1 MSTIE
6 MVTGDKNDYSGN
18 ESRIKIQK
26 VKFPYF
32 MLCDNFEVYL
42 IMSPSKAI
50 KFPVYLSHT
59 YYKKTG
65 EICTICKPKAISGN
79 RLAYPFRLS
88 SETFAN
94 IKIGKVKFDD
104 EKEELHVIRYS
115 NDSEGKVY
123 LVGLNVG
130 EIPVDK
136 CDFIESNEAWDLTC
150 P

>member
-6 MVTGDKNDYSGN
+6 MVTGDENNSSGN

-32 MLCDNFEVYL
+32 MLCDNFEVHL
-42 IMSPSKAI
+42 IMSPSMAI

-65 EICTICKPKAISGN
+65 EICKICKPKAISGH
-79 RLAYPFRLS
+79 RMSYPFRLS

-94 IKIGKVKFDD
+94 VKIGKVKFNDG
-104 EKEELHVIRYS
+104 KEELYVIRYS
-115 NDSEGKVY
+115 DDGEDKVY

-130 EIPVDK
+130 EIPVDR
-136 CDFIESNEAWDLTC
+136 CDFIESNEAWDLISV
-150 P
+150 